1 VTYREAP
8 SPDKYQ
14 CALQIRG
21 PGQDFLFLSLSS
33 FSLDRMEG
41 VLIWTRRCITSWK
54 KGDAAEQGQ
63 RVRRVR
69 LVSYKPSTNQ
79 LIVTD

>member
-1 VTYREAP
+1 MTYPDPP
-8 SPDKYQ
+8 SPAKYQ

-41 VLIWTRRCITSWK
+41 VLLGCYGLGGCITSWK

-69 LVSYKPSTNQ
+69 LVSYKPAYSN
-79 LIVTD
+79 